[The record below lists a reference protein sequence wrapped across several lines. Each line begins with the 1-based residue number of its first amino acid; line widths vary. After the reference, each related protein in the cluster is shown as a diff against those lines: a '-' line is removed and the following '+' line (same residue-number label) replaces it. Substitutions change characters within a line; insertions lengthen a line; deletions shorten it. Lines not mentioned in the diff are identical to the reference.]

1 MPGSI
6 NIVRKVIYLRPEYI
20 PYTSDE
26 NIQANSFLAYA
37 DPQGNEIW
45 GTDCELNT
53 IILGEVLVNRLS

>member
-6 NIVRKVIYLRPEYI
+6 NIVRKGIYLWPEYI
-20 PYTSDE
+20 PNTSDE
-26 NIQANSFLAYA
+26 NIQANSFLACD

-53 IILGEVLVNRLS
+53 II